1 MKEYDG
7 IANLT
12 KEFLT
17 GKLYKL
23 TMEYV
28 KPDNLRVSV
37 LYEDNYDELVE
48 YDLEVH
54 PSNQRAV
61 FLGHQI
67 SKILYNV
74 KLDRSPNFEHAL
86 CDYLCRFAIAK

>member
-1 MKEYDG
+1 MKEYDS

-28 KPDNLRVSV
+28 NPDNLRVSV
-37 LYEDNYDELVE
+37 LYEDNYDEQVE

-54 PSNQRAV
+54 PSKHDAA

-67 SKILYNV
+67 SKMLYKV
-74 KLDRSPNFEHAL
+74 ELDRNPNFENAL
-86 CDYLCRFAIAK
+86 CDYLCNFAVAK